1 MGFWDR
7 VKTVIGGTPP
17 PGDPPAGGG
26 PPGGGKPP
34 GGGSPPGG
42 GGGSGGGD
50 PKLARKVETI
60 IVRRTMARQI
70 FEPIEIADEATRDI
84 NGRTISVITAASAL
98 VEDLFQAGRFD
109 ALGYARTKMQDG
121 NWRYHPKGTPA
132 IPPAPAPAARG
143 SAAKASSSGGRA
155 APAAAPAAR
164 APVAAPAPQ
173 ARKASGKDP
182 LDASAI
188 LGLSADEVRK
198 RSLRIDPYRTAWI
211 GRVDTIPPQSDERT
225 ALIDRGLILR
235 GMLDEAQIAEIHRVG
250 DIWLRHH
257 DAVKIAGIAAKQA
270 VDKALADK
278 KAERAAKKAQKKAE
292 AAERLH
298 RRIADVAR
306 RKAEDIVYLGP
317 GVSGLLSDR
326 RSHLEALQER
336 GLPVLS
342 TPADVAKAM
351 GIPVPELR
359 WLAYHAEATPKP
371 HYVYFEIAKR
381 SGGKRLLAAPQ
392 PRLAK
397 AQQWVLHNVLEKLPT
412 EPQAH
417 GFIKGRSTVTCALPH
432 VGRDVVVNLD
442 LSDFFPTIG
451 FGRARGV
458 FLRLGYSP
466 AVATIF
472 ALLCTESPRT
482 PVIFE
487 GVRHYVAVGPRALP
501 QGACTSPAISNQVAR
516 KLDRRL
522 AGMASK
528 HGFAYTRYADDLTF
542 SAAAGKREDVAML
555 LARVRHVVEE
565 EGFAVNPKKGR
576 IQRVGKR
583 QSVTGIVVNHKPS
596 VPREEVRLLR
606 SILHHAKTTG
616 LEAQNRA
623 GIPYFE
629 SHLRGRIAYV
639 HMVDPGRAAP
649 LFEALAAELGRSAA
663 G

>member
-1 MGFWDR
+1 K
-7 VKTVIGGTPP
+7 VKSVV
-17 PGDPPAGGG
+17 
-26 PPGGGKPP
+26 
-34 GGGSPPGG
+34 GG
-42 GGGSGGGD
+42 GGGGDGGGNGGSGGD
-50 PKLARKVETI
+50 SKLARKVEAI
-60 IVRRTMARQI
+60 VVRRTMAREV
-70 FEPIEIADEATRDI
+70 FEPIDIADEATSDVS
-84 NGRTISVITAASAL
+84 GRTISVITQASAL
-98 VEDLFQAGRFD
+98 VEDLFQTGRFD
-109 ALGYARTKMQDG
+109 ALGYTRTRMGGG
-121 NWRYHPKGTPA
+121 NWRYHPKGA
-132 IPPAPAPAARG
+132 SASPPAPAPAARA
-143 SAAKASSSGGRA
+143 SSARAPAAKASPPVAVAVA
-155 APAAAPAAR
+155 APAPAAR
-164 APVAAPAPQ
+164 AV
-173 ARKASGKDP
+173 SSKDP

-198 RSLRIDPYRTAWI
+198 RALRIDPYRTAWI

-235 GMLDEAQIAEIHRVG
+235 GLLDEKQITEIHRIG

-257 DAVKIAGIAAKQA
+257 EAVKIAGIAAKQA
-270 VDKALADK
+270 VDRALADK
-278 KAERAAKKAQKKAE
+278 VAERAAKKAQKKAE
-292 AAERLH
+292 AAERLQ
-298 RRIADVAR
+298 RRIADVAQ

-326 RSHLEALQER
+326 RSHVEALQER

-342 TPADVAKAM
+342 TPADVARAM

-371 HYVYFEIAKR
+371 HYVYFEIPKR
-381 SGGKRLLAAPQ
+381 SGGTRLLAAPHAK
-392 PRLAK
+392 LAA
-397 AQQWVLHNVLEKLPT
+397 AQEWVLHNVLEKLAT
-412 EPQAH
+412 EPPAH
-417 GFIKGRSTVTCALPH
+417 GFVKGRSTVTCALPH

-442 LSDFFPTIG
+442 LSSFFPTIG

-458 FLRLGYSP
+458 FRKLGYSP

-482 PVIFE
+482 PVLFE
-487 GVRHYVAVGPRALP
+487 GERQFVAVGPRALP
-501 QGACTSPAISNQVAR
+501 QGACTSPALSNQVVK

-522 AGMASK
+522 AGMAAK

-542 SAAAGKREDVAML
+542 SAPPGKREEVAML

-565 EGFAVNPKKGR
+565 EGFAINPKKGR
-576 IQRVGKR
+576 IQRSGRR

-639 HMVDPGRAAP
+639 HMVDPARAAP
-649 LFEALAAELGRSAA
+649 LFEALAAVLGSAA
-663 G
+663 A